1 MGSRATVQRGLH
13 PTLARLAG
21 TAGEA
26 ACAAHVFRCAGL
38 GVRDAPE
45 LSVYGG
51 RGWRSIVNLASLFQ
65 LLEAARGLCGHREY
79 VVVGSLS
86 VLGLAQVTD
95 IPADMTMSIDAD
107 CYTATDP
114 GRVFGLQAALGEGS
128 PYHRSHGIYLDPVSP
143 KLPTLPDG
151 WEQRL
156 IRIQQGEVTAAFLD
170 PNDAAVSK
178 LARGEP
184 RDLRWVRAGL
194 KVGIVSLAAVRLR
207 MRSTAF
213 LDAGEQQVALQALE
227 SLAPQKAGKSR

>member
-1 MGSRATVQRGLH
+1 
-13 PTLARLAG
+13 
-21 TAGEA
+21 
-26 ACAAHVFRCAGL
+26 
-38 GVRDAPE
+38 
-45 LSVYGG
+45 
-51 RGWRSIVNLASLFQ
+51 VNLASLFQ
-65 LLEAARGLCGHREY
+65 LLDAARALCGHREY

-86 VLGLAQVTD
+86 VLGLAQVTA

-107 CYTATDP
+107 CYTAADP
-114 GRVFGLQAALGEGS
+114 GRIFGLQTELGEGS

-194 KVGIVSLAAVRLR
+194 KVGIVSLPALRLR

-213 LDAGEQQVALQALE
+213 LDAAEQQVALQALE
-227 SLAPQKAGKSR
+227 SLAQPKARKSR

>member
-1 MGSRATVQRGLH
+1 M
-13 PTLARLAG
+13 
-21 TAGEA
+21 
-26 ACAAHVFRCAGL
+26 
-38 GVRDAPE
+38 
-45 LSVYGG
+45 
-51 RGWRSIVNLASLFQ
+51 NLQALFQ
-65 LLEAARGLCGHREY
+65 LLQAAHALCGHREY

-86 VLGLAQVTD
+86 VLGLAQVTA

-107 CYTATDP
+107 CCTLADP
-114 GRVFGLQAALGEGS
+114 GRVFGLQAKLGEGS

-143 KLPTLPDG
+143 KLPTLPEG

-184 RDLRWVRAGL
+184 RDLRWVRAGV
-194 KVGIVSLAAVRLR
+194 KSGIVSLAAVRLR

-213 LDAGEQQVALQALE
+213 LDTQEQQVALQALE
-227 SLAPQKAGKSR
+227 SLAQPKTRKGRS